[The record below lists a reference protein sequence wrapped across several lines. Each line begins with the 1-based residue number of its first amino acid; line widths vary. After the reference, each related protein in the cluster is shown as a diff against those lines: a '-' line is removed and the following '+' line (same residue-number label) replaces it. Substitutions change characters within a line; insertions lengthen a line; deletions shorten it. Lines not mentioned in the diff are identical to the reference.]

1 MNCADNAQNSII
13 EGILGGMVDRY
24 FTSIDPL
31 CSMKD
36 GIAFW
41 LAGLTTDQSIALKKQ
56 SSAVRSIIPDPGYSY
71 GDLRRSSSPTK
82 RSKIP
87 ERGRLKKRDTLITEK
102 QDPADSS
109 LCFLSSPW
117 KGPNMQLGYSYFSEA
132 GRSIRVY
139 VVDSGLNLAEPDLR
153 FTNIEFIYALD
164 VVKEE
169 SDLHKGRHGTCM
181 ATKIAGSIFGVAK
194 ETSLVAVKTRSSV
207 GSFMDAL
214 GKIVSHLHM
223 TTTSGQQSRGWTVI
237 SVGGGWRSGNAVAEA
252 QDLIALRIE
261 NLVQTLTRDYQVVL
275 VASAGEDPDES
286 YGDTRVWPG
295 LFASD
300 YDMITVGA
308 VQSEKGDDFGRR
320 FAWSAGG
327 DAVSV
332 SGPGNGLCAFS
343 DGELYS
349 VEGASFATAVVSGL
363 VAYFLSIQALQRHFQ
378 NQANLPAA
386 VRDYVVSMSSRRFE
400 AQTSVWNGLDY
411 ANPSTMFDD
420 LRSPSSK
427 NPNAP
432 TTPYPVWEGIP
443 RP

>member
-1 MNCADNAQNSII
+1 
-13 EGILGGMVDRY
+13 MVDRY

-31 CSMKD
+31 CPIKD

-56 SSAVRSIIPDPGYSY
+56 SSAVRAIIPDPAYSY
-71 GDLRRSSSPTK
+71 GDLRRSSSTTK
-82 RSKIP
+82 PSNILARD

-102 QDPADSS
+102 QDAADSS
-109 LCFLSSPW
+109 LCFLSSPS
-117 KGPNMQLGYSYFSEA
+117 KRPNMQFGYSYFSEA
-132 GRSIRVY
+132 GRSTRVY
-139 VVDSGLNLAEPDLR
+139 VIDSGLNPAEPDLR

-164 VVKEE
+164 AVKEE

-194 ETSLVAVKTRSSV
+194 KTSLVAVKTRPSV

-214 GKIVSHLHM
+214 GKIVLHLHM
-223 TTTSGQQSRGWTVI
+223 ATISGQQSRGWTVV
-237 SVGGGWRSGNAVAEA
+237 SVGGGWRSRNAVAEA
-252 QDLIALRIE
+252 QDPIALRIE
-261 NLVQTLTRDYQVVL
+261 SLVQTLTRDYQAVL
-275 VASAGEDPDES
+275 VASAGEDPDEN
-286 YGDTRVWPG
+286 YGDTSVWPG

-308 VQSEKGDDFGRR
+308 VQSEEGDDFGRR

-332 SGPGNGLCAFS
+332 SGPGNGLCAS
-343 DGELYS
+343 LDGELNS

-378 NQANLPAA
+378 NQPNLPAA
-386 VRDYVVSMSSRRFE
+386 VRAYIVSMSSRRYE
-400 AQTSVWNGLDY
+400 AQASVWNGLDY
-411 ANPSTMFDD
+411 ANPSTKFDD

-427 NPNAP
+427 NPNVP
-432 TTPYPVWEGIP
+432 TTTYPIWEGIP